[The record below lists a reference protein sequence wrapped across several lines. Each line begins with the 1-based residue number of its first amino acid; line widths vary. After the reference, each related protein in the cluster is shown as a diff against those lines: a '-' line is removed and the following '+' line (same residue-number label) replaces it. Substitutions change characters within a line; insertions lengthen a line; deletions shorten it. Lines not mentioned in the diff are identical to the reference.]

1 MDSMTGYIITV
12 VCAIF
17 ASTGFWALVT
27 KILEKKSASAK
38 MLLGLGHDRIINETN
53 RYIERGYISSEEYEN
68 LHKYLYTPYKNLGGN
83 GSAERNMELVKKL
96 PTHIEEE

>member
-1 MDSMTGYIITV
+1 MPGYIITI

-27 KILEKKSASAK
+27 KVLEKKSASAK
-38 MLLGLGHDRIINETN
+38 MLLGLGHDRIIAETN

-68 LHKYLYTPYKNLGGN
+68 LYKYLYTPYKNLGGN